1 MIREPM
7 RPVCRFIL
15 LVVAAMI
22 GASGVNRN
30 DAVASTLLSEQAAQ
44 PPPLVQPGAPG
55 QPTQVITAQQATA
68 LPHVAHTDADVRFM
82 QDMIGHHA
90 QAIEM
95 VELLR
100 TRTRREDMRLLGKRI
115 DLSQADEIKMMHDWL
130 RARGQPIP
138 DAHAHHMPGAKL
150 MPGMLTAAEMA
161 RLKAAKGP
169 AFDSLFLT
177 LMIKHHNGA
186 LAMVEDLLRTPG
198 AAQESEIFA
207 FTNDIVADQR
217 MEIER
222 MAAMLTGGRK

>member
-1 MIREPM
+1 M
-7 RPVCRFIL
+7 RPVCGFF
-15 LVVAAMI
+15 LVLVSSTP
-22 GASGVNRN
+22 ASPPP
-30 DAVASTLLSEQAAQ
+30 AQ

-55 QPTQVITAQQATA
+55 QPTQVITAETATDSSHA
-68 LPHVAHTDADVRFM
+68 GHTAADVTFM
-82 QDMIGHHA
+82 QEMIGHHS

-100 TRTRREDMRLLGKRI
+100 TRTRRQDMQLLGKRI

-161 RLKAAKGP
+161 RLEAAKGP
-169 AFDSLFLT
+169 SFDTLFLT

-186 LAMVEDLLRTPG
+186 LAMVEELLRTPG

-222 MAAMLTGGRK
+222 MAAMLTGSRQ

>member
-1 MIREPM
+1 M
-7 RPVCRFIL
+7 RPVCGFV
-15 LVVAAMI
+15 LVLV
-22 GASGVNRN
+22 S
-30 DAVASTLLSEQAAQ
+30 STLAASQPPAQ

-55 QPTQVITAQQATA
+55 QPTQVITPEKA
-68 LPHVAHTDADVRFM
+68 TDASSHVGHTAADVTFM
-82 QDMIGHHA
+82 QEMLGHHA

-95 VELLR
+95 VELLK
-100 TRTRREDMRLLGKRI
+100 TRTRRQDMQLLGKRI
-115 DLSQADEIKMMHDWL
+115 DLSQADEIKMMHEWL
-130 RARGQPIP
+130 RGRGQPIP

-150 MPGMLTAAEMA
+150 MPGMLTAEEMA
-161 RLKAAKGP
+161 RLEKARGA
-169 AFDSLFLT
+169 AFDTLFLT

>member
-1 MIREPM
+1 MRETM
-7 RPVCRFIL
+7 RPVCGFIL
-15 LVVAAMI
+15 VLVSSTP
-22 GASGVNRN
+22 AS
-30 DAVASTLLSEQAAQ
+30 QPPAQ

-55 QPTQVITAQQATA
+55 QPTQVITPEKA
-68 LPHVAHTDADVRFM
+68 TDASSHVGHTAADVTFM
-82 QDMIGHHA
+82 QEMIGHHA

-95 VELLR
+95 IELLK
-100 TRTRREDMRLLGKRI
+100 TRTRRQDMQLLGKRI
-115 DLSQADEIKMMHDWL
+115 DLSQADEIKMMHEWL
-130 RARGQPIP
+130 QGRGQPIP

-150 MPGMLTAAEMA
+150 MPGMLTAEEMA
-161 RLKAAKGP
+161 RLEKARGA
-169 AFDSLFLT
+169 AFDTLFLT

-222 MAAMLTGGRK
+222 MAAMLTGSRK

>member
-1 MIREPM
+1 MREIM
-7 RPVCRFIL
+7 RPVCGFIL
-15 LVVAAMI
+15 VLVSSTP
-22 GASGVNRN
+22 AS
-30 DAVASTLLSEQAAQ
+30 QPPAQ

-55 QPTQVITAQQATA
+55 QPTQVISAETATNSSHAGPTA
-68 LPHVAHTDADVRFM
+68 ADVTFM
-82 QDMIGHHA
+82 QEMLGHHS

-100 TRTRREDMRLLGKRI
+100 TRTRRQDMQMIGKRI

-161 RLKAAKGP
+161 RLEAAKGP
-169 AFDSLFLT
+169 AFDTLFLT